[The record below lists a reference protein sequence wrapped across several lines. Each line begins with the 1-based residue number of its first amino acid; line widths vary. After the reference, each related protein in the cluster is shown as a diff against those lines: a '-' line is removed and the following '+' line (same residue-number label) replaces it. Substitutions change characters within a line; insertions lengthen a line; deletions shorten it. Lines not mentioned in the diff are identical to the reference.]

1 MGIENLKKKS
11 HEELIEI
18 IEKLNQQY
26 EISIDDD
33 NNEFKSLDFRTIV
46 EAAYDI
52 IFVINKDMRIQYTN
66 QAWRDT
72 LASRDATPGR
82 LYTDYLHEIELERG
96 NFVVESVL
104 KKGQIFRNELLK
116 IYENGKPFYFMTN
129 FSPIKSKTGDI
140 IALIGVMRNYTEQY
154 QMQKKLKENSRILE
168 DKVQEQIRQAE
179 ELKNLRDLNEDIIN
193 NAPIG
198 MFMVDSSGIVINEN
212 PVLSKI
218 MVREPNSLIGVNIIK
233 YSGFIESGFTR
244 IFEEVLFSKKTIK
257 ANEIRYIP
265 ISGLTELVVNVTFD
279 PILNRSGNVER
290 VLIMIE
296 DVTEQ
301 VRARVKANRNEKMS
315 ALGLLASGVA
325 SELKG
330 HINKMVMDLNFV
342 DTNVEEH
349 SPAVEYVDSLKKELE
364 RIKTISEQL
373 LALSVIDEREK
384 DVCELNKIVT
394 GHPVDV
400 FTNRLKNDGVNVVL
414 NLPEVSPEVVATPN
428 QIQQLLIQFLE
439 NAEDAIDPEGTIEI
453 TVESVAEGDDAY
465 AVLTVTDDGMGI
477 PEEHMKKIFQ
487 PFYTTKGKKGTGLG
501 LMIAMNIISNLGGTI
516 GVKTEPGVGTSFRV
530 VLPQRKK

>member
-11 HEELIEI
+11 HEELIDI

-26 EISIDDD
+26 EIGIDDSE
-33 NNEFKSLDFRTIV
+33 EFKSVDFRTIV
-46 EAAYDI
+46 ESAYDI

-66 QAWRDT
+66 KAWKDA
-72 LASRDATPGR
+72 LSSRDATPGR

-104 KKGQIFRNELLK
+104 KKGQVFRNELLK
-116 IYENGKPFYFMTN
+116 IYENGKPYYFMTN
-129 FSPIKSKTGDI
+129 FSPIKSKAGEI

-168 DKVQEQIRQAE
+168 DKVQEQIKQAE

-212 PVLSKI
+212 PILSKI
-218 MVREPNSLIGVNIIK
+218 MVRERNSLIGVNIIK
-233 YSGFIESGFTR
+233 YSGFIDAGFTR

-301 VRARVKANRNEKMS
+301 VQARVRANRNEKMS

-384 DVCELNKIVT
+384 DICDLNKIVT
-394 GHPVDV
+394 GHPIDV
-400 FTNRLKNDGVNVVL
+400 FTNRLKNDGVNVVI
-414 NLPEVSPEVVATPN
+414 NLSEESPEIVATPN
-428 QIQQLLIQFLE
+428 QIQQLLVQFLE
-439 NAEDAIDPEGTIEI
+439 NAEDAIEPDGTIEI
-453 TVESVAEGDDAY
+453 SVESVAEGNDAY
-465 AVLTVTDDGMGI
+465 AVLTVSDNGMGI

-530 VLPQRKK
+530 VLPQKKM

>member
-1 MGIENLKKKS
+1 M
-11 HEELIEI
+11 
-18 IEKLNQQY
+18 
-26 EISIDDD
+26 
-33 NNEFKSLDFRTIV
+33 
-46 EAAYDI
+46 
-52 IFVINKDMRIQYTN
+52 
-66 QAWRDT
+66 
-72 LASRDATPGR
+72 
-82 LYTDYLHEIELERG
+82 
-96 NFVVESVL
+96 
-104 KKGQIFRNELLK
+104 
-116 IYENGKPFYFMTN
+116 
-129 FSPIKSKTGDI
+129 
-140 IALIGVMRNYTEQY
+140 
-154 QMQKKLKENSRILE
+154 
-168 DKVQEQIRQAE
+168 
-179 ELKNLRDLNEDIIN
+179 
-193 NAPIG
+193 
-198 MFMVDSSGIVINEN
+198 
-212 PVLSKI
+212 
-218 MVREPNSLIGVNIIK
+218 
-233 YSGFIESGFTR
+233 
-244 IFEEVLFSKKTIK
+244 
-257 ANEIRYIP
+257 
-265 ISGLTELVVNVTFD
+265 NVTFD

-400 FTNRLKNDGVNVVL
+400 FTNRLKNDGVNFVL

-516 GVKTEPGVGTSFRV
+516 GVKTEPVSVHHSELYYRRGKSRGAPVI
-530 VLPQRKK
+530 

>member
-1 MGIENLKKKS
+1 MGIENLEKMS
-11 HEELIEI
+11 HEELIDI
-18 IEKLNQQY
+18 IEKLGQQY
-26 EISIDDD
+26 EISIDDSD
-33 NNEFKSLDFRTIV
+33 EFLDFRTIV

-66 QAWRDT
+66 KAWGET
-72 LASRDATPGR
+72 LSTRDATPGR

-96 NFVVESVL
+96 NYVVESVL
-104 KKGQIFRNELLK
+104 KQGQVFRNELLK
-116 IYENGKPFYFMTN
+116 IYENGKPYYFMTN
-129 FSPIKSKTGDI
+129 FSPIKTKDGDI
-140 IALIGVMRNYTEQY
+140 VALIGVMRNYTEQY

-193 NAPIG
+193 NAPVG

-212 PVLSKI
+212 PILSKI
-218 MVREPNSLIGVNIIK
+218 MVREQNSLIGVNIIK
-233 YSGFIESGFTR
+233 YSGFIEAGFTR
-244 IFEEVLFSKKTIK
+244 IFEEVLLSRKTIK
-257 ANEIRYIP
+257 ASDVRYIP

-301 VRARVKANRNEKMS
+301 VLARNRANRNEKMS

-349 SPAVEYVDSLKKELE
+349 SPAVEYVDSLKMELE

-373 LALSVIDEREK
+373 LALSIIDERDKE
-384 DVCELNKIVT
+384 VCELNKIIT

-400 FTNRLKNDGVNVVL
+400 FTNRLKNEGISVVL
-414 NLPEVSPEVVATPN
+414 NLPDESPEVLASPN
-428 QIQQLLIQFLE
+428 QLQQLLVQFLE
-439 NAEDAIDPEGTIEI
+439 NAEDAIEPDGQIEI
-453 TVESVAEGDDAY
+453 TVESIETENEPF
-465 AVLTVTDDGMGI
+465 AVLTISDNGMGI
-477 PEEHMKKIFQ
+477 PEENMQKIFK
-487 PFYTTKGKKGTGLG
+487 PFFTTKGKKGTGLG
-501 LMIAMNIISNLGGTI
+501 LMIALNIISNLSGTI
-516 GVKTEPGVGTSFRV
+516 GVKTEPGIGTSFRV
-530 VLPQRKK
+530 VLPQKNK